1 MLPLVEIDSPEARER
16 GRQYGEQARPQ
27 IAVSVEFYKR
37 EFELKSGLTWDEV
50 RRRAPQWVPV
60 IEAFHPE
67 ALEEVRGISE
77 GSGFAFEEI
86 LALNGRGELRTGD
99 PFDVDG
105 CTSFALTEQGS
116 GDGHVYC
123 GQTWDWRVGT
133 KESIVMLH
141 VRQEPKP
148 TIVMQ
153 VEAGRS
159 AATARTRPLGL
170 NANGS
175 RRSFGSACRRLHLPP
190 DPRLE
195 HDLRRAQRRDGGE
208 TGPARTCS
216 SRTHG
221 YCVDLETTPARHG

>member
-1 MLPLVEIDSPEARER
+1 MLPLVGYDSPEARER
-16 GRQYGEQARPQ
+16 GRQYGEQARAQ

-37 EFELKSGLTWDEV
+37 EFELKSGLTWEEV

-105 CTSFALTEQGS
+105 CTSFALTQEAS

-133 KESIVMLH
+133 
-141 VRQEPKP
+141 
-148 TIVMQ
+148 
-153 VEAGRS
+153 RS
-159 AATARTRPLGL
+159 
-170 NANGS
+170 
-175 RRSFGSACRRLHLPP
+175 RS
-190 DPRLE
+190 
-195 HDLRRAQRRDGGE
+195 
-208 TGPARTCS
+208 
-216 SRTHG
+216 
-221 YCVDLETTPARHG
+221 